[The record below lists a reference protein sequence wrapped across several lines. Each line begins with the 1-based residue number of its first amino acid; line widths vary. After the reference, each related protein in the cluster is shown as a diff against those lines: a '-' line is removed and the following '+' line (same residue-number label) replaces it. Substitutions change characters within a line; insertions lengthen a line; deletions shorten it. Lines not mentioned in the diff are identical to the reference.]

1 MRLQVCIHTSFI
13 SRIKMDTPFQCAWT
27 CQQIACTCNT
37 TCYYYHTLFTKWVA
51 NRGNIRS
58 AAFQFME
65 TVYDTIVFLLV
76 IFKTAQALRFTHTKQ
91 SIAVL
96 ITKHSLLYFAWV
108 HAALSYETHLNVFH
122 EIWQCH
128 IFIKPRLGID
138 DCPSSS
144 MHYLTNMSRLS
155 TADYHRLVWLEILNS
170 HVGT

>member
-1 MRLQVCIHTSFI
+1 MESPL
-13 SRIKMDTPFQCAWT
+13 QCAWT
-27 CQQIACTCNT
+27 CQQIACTCIT
-37 TCYYYHTLFTKWVA
+37 TGYHYHTLFTRWVA

-128 IFIKPRLGID
+128 IFIKPRLGAD

-144 MHYLTNMSRLS
+144 MHPLISIS
-155 TADYHRLVWLEILNS
+155 GVSFAEYHRLVWLEILNS